1 MTSRIKLLND
11 YKAELSYLHNQKN
24 EGVTELDT
32 QIWNFTDEEHD
43 SSDKTEMIDINDV
56 ISLIESRISIL
67 SDESCSQETI
77 NSLNY

>member
-32 QIWNFTDEEHD
+32 QIWNFTDEEHE
-43 SSDKTEMIDINDV
+43 TEMIDINDV

>member
-32 QIWNFTDEEHD
+32 QIWNFTDEE
-43 SSDKTEMIDINDV
+43 SETEMININDV
-56 ISLIESRISIL
+56 ITLIESRISIL
-67 SDESCSQETI
+67 SDESCSQEII